1 MVYLIYFFQWF
12 ARSHWFGAVNT
23 AGRLDCEQSLFFLR
37 FSEGS
42 ARSRECRAARN
53 EVGIPRRKKVSL
65 FSCLFRLAPSVKRVV
80 ICVSR
85 AFYLTDKKKER
96 PLVVYRGV
104 YLRNYLLFSYLQ
116 LL

>member
-23 AGRLDCEQSLFFLR
+23 AGGLDCEQSLFFLR

-53 EVGIPRRKKVSL
+53 EVGIPRRKSL
-65 FSCLFRLAPSVKRVV
+65 SFLVPLPSRALSQARGHLR
-80 ICVSR
+80 VSR
-85 AFYLTDKKKER
+85 FT
-96 PLVVYRGV
+96 
-104 YLRNYLLFSYLQ
+104 
-116 LL
+116 